1 MTPYTVLFM
10 KALFTNDLALVIF
23 LIDALGHTL
32 LNLVLLSILQLD
44 SKNEHPLSLCKI
56 EGQTFCF
63 SNMD

>member
-44 SKNEHPLSLCKI
+44 SKNEHPLYVK
-56 EGQTFCF
+56 
-63 SNMD
+63 